1 MQATVTRSV
10 VSAVRRHWSGIFA
23 KKERRGAFFCVW
35 VIRILSLSKCL
46 IITAV
51 CVKQIS
57 FAYLILNRI
66 VSKSCAKFFLSE
78 EIWTRMELLKLLTLP
93 SQICS
98 INSSGLITW
107 SGWRRKYSNRLLSFR
122 VRESGIWSIWASLV
136 FVSNDMRPQVR
147 QIFSWINLRRVRLR
161 ILASSSSKWKG
172 FVR

>member
-10 VSAVRRHWSGIFA
+10 VSAVRRHWSVIFA

-35 VIRILSLSKCL
+35 VIRILSLFKYL

-57 FAYLILNRI
+57 FAYLIWIGSYPRAAR
-66 VSKSCAKFFLSE
+66 SFFLSD

-98 INSSGLITW
+98 INSSGLITR

-147 QIFSWINLRRVRLR
+147 QIFSWINYRAV
-161 ILASSSSKWKG
+161 
-172 FVR
+172 F